1 MRITRRGWIGG
12 TLALAASGCIPPDQ
26 SPIGRLTAQ
35 LRLIEAGDL
44 ESEGGTLGVA
54 IFEPET
60 GTAMGLNQDRRFGHA
75 SSFKFSLAA
84 MLLARDAA
92 GQIDAD
98 RRVTWSQAELM
109 HVSPFT
115 TARLAEGATLRELAR
130 AAQTTSDNT
139 AANILLRELGGPP
152 ALTGFWRSIGDAVS
166 RLDRYEPALND
177 VPVTEFRDTTTPEA
191 MARTVA
197 AIIYGGAL
205 PPAGRAMLR
214 QWMIETETGR
224 ERVRAGLPADWVA
237 GDKTGTSGLI
247 DGSEYT
253 YVDIGFVEPS
263 KGRPAVTFAAY
274 YRARQSEDAILPSGQ
289 RVLMRVGRVI
299 REFVERDRRIP
310 IPNMFR
316 QV

>member
-1 MRITRRGWIGG
+1 MKITRRGWIGG
-12 TLALAASGCIPPDQ
+12 TLALAAGGCVPPDQ
-26 SPIGRLTAQ
+26 SPADRLTAQ
-35 LRLIEAGDL
+35 LRLIEAAEMD
-44 ESEGGTLGVA
+44 SPGGTLGVE

-60 GTAMGLNQDRRFGHA
+60 GMAMGLNRDRRFGHA

-84 MLLARDAA
+84 LLLQRHAA

-98 RRVTWSQAELM
+98 RRVMWTERDMIA
-109 HVSPFT
+109 HAPFT
-115 TARLAEGATLRELAR
+115 RERITTGATLRELAR
-130 AAQTTSDNT
+130 ATQTTSDNP

-152 ALTGFWRSIGDAVS
+152 ALTGFWRSLGDEVS
-166 RLDRYEPALND
+166 RIDRYEPEMNN
-177 VPVTEFRDTTTPEA
+177 VPPTEFRDTTTPQA

-197 AIIYGGAL
+197 AILYGKAL
-205 PPAGRAMLR
+205 PPAERAMLR
-214 QWMIETETGR
+214 QWMIETETGLR
-224 ERVRAGLPADWVA
+224 RVRAGLPADWVA

-247 DGSEYT
+247 GSDSNYI
-253 YVDIGFVEPS
+253 DIGFVEPS
-263 KGRPAVTFAAY
+263 KGRPALTFAAY
-274 YRARQSEDAILPSGQ
+274 YRARMGDDDMQARAE